1 MSELQD
7 SKIKLMQNNISG
19 LQGTLKLKKRELE
32 QMKEWAKEKK
42 QRQIQEN
49 NQTTL
54 LKLEMPSAYTVPVI
68 VADTSLSDTQTNKH
82 EGIFLQYSSV
92 FKCVFATTN
101 YIYNISEWIVEWV
114 DDEWIDG

>member
-7 SKIKLMQNNISG
+7 SKIKLMQNDISS
-19 LQGTLKLKKRELE
+19 LQGTFKLKQRELE

-49 NQTTL
+49 NQPTL

-68 VADTSLSDTQTNKH
+68 VSDTQQLQTNTH
-82 EGIFLQYSSV
+82 EGIFL
-92 FKCVFATTN
+92 
-101 YIYNISEWIVEWV
+101 
-114 DDEWIDG
+114 

>member
-7 SKIKLMQNNISG
+7 SKIKLMQNDISS
-19 LQGTLKLKKRELE
+19 LQGTLKLKQRELE

-49 NQTTL
+49 NQPTL

-68 VADTSLSDTQTNKH
+68 VADTNLSEQLQTNKH

-92 FKCVFATTN
+92 FKCVLRTTN
-101 YIYNISEWIVEWV
+101 YI
-114 DDEWIDG
+114 